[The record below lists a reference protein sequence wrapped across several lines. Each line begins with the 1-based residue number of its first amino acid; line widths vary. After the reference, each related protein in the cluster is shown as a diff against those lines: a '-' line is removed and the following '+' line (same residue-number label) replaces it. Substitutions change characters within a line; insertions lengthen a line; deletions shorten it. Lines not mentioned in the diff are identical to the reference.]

1 MRQLNHIEI
10 LRPQPD
16 LALVRLK
23 GAGKYNLM
31 SYAMLHELWATAN
44 LIQSDPAIRAVVV
57 CGSETHFSAG
67 MNLKQEEVK
76 GYRDLTTEERL
87 AVHAIGARA
96 CAAWEALD
104 AVTVCAIE
112 GYCLGGGLAF
122 GVVCD
127 FRVVA
132 SDAVMGAPELLNGM
146 SMSWQSLPRLVALVG
161 PARTRKLV
169 MLADNIDAAT
179 GAAWGMVDEIAAPGA
194 ACSTAEDLAQRLLGI
209 AQAPLRM
216 TKHAI
221 NQSANAL
228 NHAVS
233 YMDLEQYVT
242 CQATDAHGAALD
254 AFFKGR

>member
-1 MRQLNHIEI
+1 MMNLEHID
-10 LRPQPD
+10 LTQPRPD
-16 LALVRLK
+16 LARVRLK
-23 GAGKYNLM
+23 GVGKYNLM
-31 SYAMLHELWATAN
+31 SYAMLHDLWQTAN
-44 LIQSDPAIRAVVV
+44 AIQSDPNIRVVIV
-57 CGSETHFSAG
+57 SGSDTHFSAG
-67 MNLKQEEVK
+67 MNLKQDEVK
-76 GYRDLTTEERL
+76 GYRALTTEQRL

-122 GVVCD
+122 SVATD
-127 FRVVA
+127 FRVA
-132 SDAVMGAPELLNGM
+132 STAATLGAPELLNGM
-146 SMSWQSLPRLVALVG
+146 SMSWQSLPRLVSLIG
-161 PARTRKLV
+161 PARSRKLV

-179 GAAWGMVDEIAAPGA
+179 AESWGMVDEIATPGEA
-194 ACSTAEDLAQRLLGI
+194 STAAEALAQRLLDIPG
-209 AQAPLRM
+209 APLRM

-221 NQSANAL
+221 GQAANAL

-254 AFFKGR
+254 AFFNKR

>member
-1 MRQLNHIEI
+1 MDHID
-10 LRPQPD
+10 LSRPQPD
-16 LALVRLK
+16 LAIVRLK

-31 SYAMLHELWATAN
+31 SYAMLHELWAVAN
-44 LIQSDPAIRAVVV
+44 EIQSDPAIRAVVV
-57 CGSETHFSAG
+57 CGSDSHFSAG
-67 MNLKQEEVK
+67 MNLKQDEVK
-76 GYRDLTTEERL
+76 GYRELSTEQRL

-122 GVVCD
+122 SVVCD
-127 FRVVA
+127 FRVATSETVL
-132 SDAVMGAPELLNGM
+132 GAPELLNGM

-169 MLADNIDAAT
+169 MLADNIDAAK
-179 GAAWGMVDEIAAPGA
+179 AESWGMVDEISAPGA
-194 ACSTAEDLAQRLLGI
+194 AKAEAETLAHRLLEIPG
-209 AQAPLRM
+209 APLRM

-221 NQSANAL
+221 GQAANAL

-242 CQATDAHGAALD
+242 CQATDAHSDALD

>member
-1 MRQLNHIEI
+1 MDHIE
-10 LRPQPD
+10 LTRPQPD
-16 LALVRLK
+16 LAIVRLK

-44 LIQSDPAIRAVVV
+44 EIQSDPAIRAVVV
-57 CGSETHFSAG
+57 CGSDSHFSAG
-67 MNLKQEEVK
+67 MNLKQDEVK
-76 GYRDLTTEERL
+76 GYRELTTEQRL
-87 AVHAIGARA
+87 AIHAIGARA

-122 GVVCD
+122 SVVCD
-127 FRVVA
+127 FRVAA

-146 SMSWQSLPRLVALVG
+146 SMSWQSLPRLVSLVG

-169 MLADNIDAAT
+169 MLAENIDAAK
-179 GAAWGMVDEIAAPGA
+179 AESWGMVDEIAEPGA
-194 ACSTAEDLAQRLLGI
+194 ARTEAEKLAHRLLDIPG
-209 AQAPLRM
+209 APLRM

-221 NQSANAL
+221 GQAANAL

-233 YMDLEQYVT
+233 YMDLEQYAV
-242 CQATDAHGAALD
+242 CQATDAHGDALD

>member
-1 MRQLNHIEI
+1 MNHVEMT
-10 LRPQPD
+10 RPQPD
-16 LALVRLK
+16 LAIVRLT

-31 SYAMLHELWATAN
+31 SYAMLHELWTTAN
-44 LIQSDPAIRAVVV
+44 EIQSDPKIRAVVV
-57 CGSETHFSAG
+57 CGSDAHFSAG
-67 MNLKQEEVK
+67 MNLKQDEIK

-122 GVVCD
+122 SVVCD
-127 FRVVA
+127 FRVATSETVL
-132 SDAVMGAPELLNGM
+132 GAPELVNGM

-169 MLADNIDAAT
+169 MLADNIDAQTAHT
-179 GAAWGMVDEIAAPGA
+179 WGMVDEIAESGEAKA
-194 ACSTAEDLAQRLLGI
+194 TAEKLAHRLLGI
-209 AQAPLRM
+209 PGAPLRM

-221 NQSANAL
+221 GQAANAL

-242 CQATDAHGAALD
+242 CQATDAHGDALD